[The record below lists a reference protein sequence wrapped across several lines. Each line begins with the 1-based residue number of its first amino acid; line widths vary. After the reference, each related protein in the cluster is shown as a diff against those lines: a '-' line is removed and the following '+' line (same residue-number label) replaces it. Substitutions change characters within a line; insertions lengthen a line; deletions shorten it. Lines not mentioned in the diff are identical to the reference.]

1 VLNAEIDEVIKMEI
15 EREWV
20 DTTQLFREPLKYVRI
35 ENVLTVEFTAAGLA
49 AEKVGLL
56 IPQGGYLVIKVSGK
70 YQKGIESDK
79 VQEKLLAEAKG
90 VPGQEYLV
98 SGSVKDIFW
107 RMVQR
112 LKTQW

>member
-1 VLNAEIDEVIKMEI
+1 LVTVPETAGPFSTAPRV
-15 EREWV
+15 
-20 DTTQLFREPLKYVRI
+20 EPKPWQSL
-35 ENVLTVEFTAAGLA
+35 AGLA

-56 IPQGGYLVIKVSGK
+56 IPQGGYLVIKVSEK
-70 YQKGIESDK
+70 YQKGIGSDK

-90 VPGQEYLV
+90 VHVHEYLV

-112 LKTQW
+112 FKMQWWMFALMEKGETYIY